1 MDLIKLKAFFMWCTI
16 INGALLILSFA
27 GVVLAP
33 EMAFAMHSR
42 LFQISPQSAAESIYL
57 LLGLYK
63 ILWFGFN
70 LVPYVAV
77 VIISKD
83 K

>member
-1 MDLIKLKAFFMWCTI
+1 MDLIKLKAFFMWCAI
-16 INGALLILSFA
+16 INGAILILSFA

-33 EMAFAMHSR
+33 ETALAIHGK
-42 LFQISPQSAAESIYL
+42 LFHISPQSVSESIYL

-70 LVPYVAV
+70 VVPYVAL
-77 VIISKD
+77 VIILKD
-83 K
+83 Q